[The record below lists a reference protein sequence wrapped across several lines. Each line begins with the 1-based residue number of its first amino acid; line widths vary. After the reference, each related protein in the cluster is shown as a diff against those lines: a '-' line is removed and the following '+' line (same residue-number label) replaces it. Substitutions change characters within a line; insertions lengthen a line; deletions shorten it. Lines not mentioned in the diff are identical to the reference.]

1 LNQEEEKMDL
11 VYAMG
16 TGPGGAGPAGGA
28 PGGGMMGALL
38 PLLLMFLVF
47 YILLIRPQQKRTKQ
61 HRDFLNALKKGDEV
75 ITSGG
80 LHGKVTGITENVV
93 TLEVADKVRIKVQRG
108 NISGTKP
115 KPASDKN
122 A

>member
-1 LNQEEEKMDL
+1 MDL

-16 TGPGGAGPAGGA
+16 TGPGGAGAAGGA
-28 PGGGMMGALL
+28 PAGGMMGSLV

-61 HRDFLNALKKGDEV
+61 HRELLNSLKKGDEV

-80 LHGKVTGITENVV
+80 LFGKVTGITENVV
-93 TLEVADKVRIKVQRG
+93 TLEVADKVRIKVQRA
-108 NISGTKP
+108 NISGLKP
-115 KPASDKN
+115 KPAAEKSG
-122 A
+122 

>member
-1 LNQEEEKMDL
+1 MDW

-16 TGPGGAGPAGGA
+16 MGSGGAGQGGGA
-28 PGGGMMGALL
+28 PAGGMMGSLL

-61 HRDFLNALKKGDEV
+61 HKEFLNSLKKGDEV

-80 LHGKVTGITENVV
+80 LFGKVTGITENVV

-108 NISGTKP
+108 NISGMKP
-115 KPASDKN
+115 KTAAEKN
-122 A
+122 G

>member
-1 LNQEEEKMDL
+1 MDL

-16 TGPGGAGPAGGA
+16 TGPGGPGGGA
-28 PGGGMMGALL
+28 GTGGMMGSLL

-61 HRDFLNALKKGDEV
+61 HREFLEALKKGDEV

-80 LHGKVTGITENVV
+80 IYGKVTGITENVV
-93 TLEVADKVRIKVQRG
+93 TLEVADKVRIKIQRG
-108 NISGTKP
+108 NIHGMKP
-115 KPASDKN
+115 KTAADKGG
-122 A
+122 

>member
-1 LNQEEEKMDL
+1 MDW

-16 TGPGGAGPAGGA
+16 TGPGGAGLGGA
-28 PGGGMMGALL
+28 TTGGGMMGALL

-61 HRDFLNALKKGDEV
+61 HKEFLNSLKKGDEV

-80 LHGKVTGITENVV
+80 IYGKVTGITESVV

-108 NISGTKP
+108 NISGTRP
-115 KPASDKN
+115 KTAAEKSG
-122 A
+122 

>member
-1 LNQEEEKMDL
+1 MDL

-16 TGPGGAGPAGGA
+16 TSPGGAGSGAGA

-47 YILLIRPQQKRTKQ
+47 YVLLIRPQQKRTKQ
-61 HRDFLNALKKGDEV
+61 HKEFLDNLQKGDEV

-80 LHGKVTGITENVV
+80 MLGKVTGITENVV

-108 NISGTKP
+108 NISGMKP
-115 KPASDKN
+115 KPAADKSG
-122 A
+122 

>member
-1 LNQEEEKMDL
+1 MDL

-16 TGPGGAGPAGGA
+16 MGSGGAGSAGGG
-28 PGGGMMGALL
+28 PGGGMMGSLL

-61 HRDFLNALKKGDEV
+61 HKELLNSLKKGDEV

-80 LHGKVTGITENVV
+80 LFGKVTDRKSVV
-93 TLEVADKVRIKVQRG
+93 
-108 NISGTKP
+108 
-115 KPASDKN
+115 
-122 A
+122 

>member
-1 LNQEEEKMDL
+1 MDW

-16 TGPGGAGPAGGA
+16 TGPGGGGAGGGA
-28 PGGGMMGALL
+28 SGGGMMGALL

-47 YILLIRPQQKRTKQ
+47 YVLLIRPQQKRSKQ
-61 HRDFLNALKKGDEV
+61 HKEFLNSLQKGDEV

-80 LHGKVTGITENVV
+80 IHGKVTGITENVV

-108 NISGTKP
+108 NIATTKP
-115 KPASDKN
+115 KTAAEKST
-122 A
+122 

>member
-1 LNQEEEKMDL
+1 MDW

-16 TGPGGAGPAGGA
+16 MGPGGAGQGGAA

-47 YILLIRPQQKRTKQ
+47 YVLLIRPQQKRTKQ
-61 HRDFLNALKKGDEV
+61 HREFLSSLKKGDEV
-75 ITSGG
+75 VTSGG
-80 LHGKVTGITENVV
+80 LFGKVTGITENVV

-115 KPASDKN
+115 KPAADKSG
-122 A
+122 

>member
-1 LNQEEEKMDL
+1 MEL

-28 PGGGMMGALL
+28 PGGGMLGSLL

-61 HRDFLNALKKGDEV
+61 HKELLSSLKKGDEV
-75 ITSGG
+75 VTSGG
-80 LHGKVTGITENVV
+80 ILGKVTGITENVV

-108 NISGTKP
+108 NISGLKP
-115 KPASDKN
+115 KAAAEKSG
-122 A
+122 

>member
-1 LNQEEEKMDL
+1 MDL

-16 TGPGGAGPAGGA
+16 TGPGGVGLGGGA
-28 PGGGMMGALL
+28 PAGGMMGSLL

-47 YILLIRPQQKRTKQ
+47 YILLIRPQQKRAKQ
-61 HRDFLNALKKGDEV
+61 HKELLNTLKKGDEV

-80 LHGKVTGITENVV
+80 LFGRVTGITENVV

-108 NISGTKP
+108 NISGLKP
-115 KPASDKN
+115 KPAADK
-122 A
+122 AG

>member
-1 LNQEEEKMDL
+1 MDL

-28 PGGGMMGALL
+28 PAGGMMGSLL

-61 HRDFLNALKKGDEV
+61 HKEFLTALKKGDEV
-75 ITSGG
+75 VTSGG

-93 TLEVADKVRIKVQRG
+93 TLEVADKVRIKVQRA
-108 NISGTKP
+108 NISGMKP
-115 KPASDKN
+115 KPAAEKSG
-122 A
+122 

>member
-1 LNQEEEKMDL
+1 MDL

-16 TGPGGAGPAGGA
+16 TGPGGAGSAGGA

-93 TLEVADKVRIKVQRG
+93 TLEVGDKVRIKVQRG
-108 NISGTKP
+108 NIAGAKP
-115 KPASDKN
+115 KPAGEKS

>member
-1 LNQEEEKMDL
+1 MDW

-16 TGPGGAGPAGGA
+16 TGPGGAGSGGAA

-61 HRDFLNALKKGDEV
+61 HKELLNSLKKGDEV

-80 LHGKVTGITENVV
+80 IHGRVTGITENVV

-108 NISGTKP
+108 NISGLKP
-115 KPASDKN
+115 KLTAERSG
-122 A
+122 

>member
-1 LNQEEEKMDL
+1 MDL

-16 TGPGGAGPAGGA
+16 MGPGGAGSGGGA
-28 PGGGMMGALL
+28 PGGGMMSGLL

-61 HRDFLNALKKGDEV
+61 HKELLDSLKKGDEV

-80 LHGKVTGITENVV
+80 IFGKVTGITENVV

-108 NISGTKP
+108 NVSGMKP
-115 KPASDKN
+115 KPAADKSG
-122 A
+122 

>member
-1 LNQEEEKMDL
+1 MKEMDW

-16 TGPGGAGPAGGA
+16 TGPGGAGAGGAA
-28 PGGGMMGALL
+28 PGGGMMGALF

-47 YILLIRPQQKRTKQ
+47 YILLIRPQQKRTKE
-61 HRDFLNALKKGDEV
+61 HREFLNSLKKGDEV

-80 LHGKVTGITENVV
+80 IYGKVTGITENVV

-108 NISGTKP
+108 NVSGMKP
-115 KPASDKN
+115 KPASDKSG
-122 A
+122 

>member
-1 LNQEEEKMDL
+1 MDW

-16 TGPGGAGPAGGA
+16 TGPGGAGAGGAA

-47 YILLIRPQQKRTKQ
+47 SILLIRPQQKRTKE
-61 HRDFLNALKKGDEV
+61 HREFLNSLKKGDEV

-80 LHGKVTGITENVV
+80 IYGKVTGITENVV

-108 NISGTKP
+108 NVSGMKP
-115 KPASDKN
+115 KPAGEKSG
-122 A
+122 